1 MPKRLTLDDHR
12 ERARM
17 WLTFIEEQGRQPGN
31 RPEAP
36 PSESALYYWINKL
49 RKAESAGALSANVR
63 AVLDEE
69 APTWRTPVDPGRPD
83 PDLHTRRAQDYKRF
97 VNENGRKPSQLA
109 RGRQERQLQHWMTN
123 QRAAL
128 AQGTLRTEVR
138 QAISVVLPGWDAR
151 SDKPPRERKT
161 PITFA
166 ERIVALSAYMEE
178 NSGLLPPS
186 NGGSDGDDAS
196 LGRWLAQQRRLWRR
210 GELKRARK
218 RALDGLAPTWTHER
232 RKEAKWGLR
241 AGQLAEFFTTHDRL
255 PRSTR
260 ADEGERRLNAW
271 LHAQRDAELTDKQIA
286 TLDATVPI
294 WRGEGVSASWAH
306 RTREIQE
313 FIRDEGHRPRPQG
326 ATPEE
331 RRMGFWL
338 TRQRKALRDG
348 RLSDAAVAML
358 EEALPGWE
366 TPETATPSRSPS
378 RGPAATG
385 KRGSGQR
392 NRLPT
397 DRRSLIQLAQL
408 DVTNRHPSL
417 AVEDPYR
424 YARTVVNR
432 YGRLAHASGLL
443 QLPEAEASVDDK

>member
-1 MPKRLTLDDHR
+1 
-12 ERARM
+12 M
-17 WLTFIEEQGRQPGN
+17 WLTFIEEQSRQPGN

-49 RKAESAGALSANVR
+49 RKAESAGVLSANVR

-69 APTWRTPVDPGRPD
+69 APTWRTPVDPARPD

-109 RGRQERQLQHWMTN
+109 RGRHERQLQHWMTN

-128 AQGTLRTEVR
+128 AQGTLRTELR
-138 QAISVVLPGWDAR
+138 QAISAVLPGWDAR

-186 NGGSDGDDAS
+186 NGGGDGDDAS

-232 RKEAKWGLR
+232 RSEAKWGLR

-260 ADEGERRLNAW
+260 SDEDERRLNAW
-271 LHAQRDAELTDKQIA
+271 LHAQRDAELTDEQIA

-294 WRGEGVSASWAH
+294 WRGQGVSSSWAH

-331 RRMGFWL
+331 R
-338 TRQRKALRDG
+338 
-348 RLSDAAVAML
+348 
-358 EEALPGWE
+358 PGW
-366 TPETATPSRSPS
+366 
-378 RGPAATG
+378 
-385 KRGSGQR
+385 
-392 NRLPT
+392 
-397 DRRSLIQLAQL
+397 
-408 DVTNRHPSL
+408 
-417 AVEDPYR
+417 
-424 YARTVVNR
+424 
-432 YGRLAHASGLL
+432 ASGSLGNEK
-443 QLPEAEASVDDK
+443 PSVTAGCPMPR